1 LTEGTDRTQLIAR
14 ATKAIATDRGAGGF
28 GRSTSYKG
36 ADFSFNPDTDLKRV
50 LEMVQ
55 KDPVVRGAI
64 TTLVDRTLEPGFSF
78 YGKDKKSRQQSAV
91 DKMEELR
98 FTRLLRPLLQHLFS
112 YNNAFIEIVKEGED
126 PKELHMID
134 PRYLEPQGDRHGE
147 ITRYVQQV
155 GEALVTWEPEEVV
168 HLKTTP
174 LSNSVWG
181 DVDMSALW
189 TACALKYHIKK
200 LYLWQYETNQ
210 FRPLLNI
217 KNASD
222 DQIKRFL
229 AFLAEARSDIK
240 KLVPIEGEV
249 ESIVLEVAHD
259 YSKAKELLTYLDYEI
274 LNILQV
280 PPIAVGLPDNSNRS
294 NSDAQERALNTRIRS
309 IHGIL
314 EDIISHDLLPKLGFE
329 KVTLK
334 FNTVDDKS
342 MDTYLQMAERM
353 KNMGFKTELI
363 KDFLEAKGFDFP
375 SGEIFDEELLALAKQ
390 PPEVG
395 GAPGTKKS
403 QDMMPSRAG
412 KMPGQASQ
420 KIGTGERSTTRKE
433 QLLSREE
440 PSWRKYGVIE
450 VEEK

>member
-1 LTEGTDRTQLIAR
+1 LAEGTDRTELIAR
-14 ATKAIATDRGAGGF
+14 ATKAIVADRGASGF
-28 GRSTSYKG
+28 GRSTSSKG
-36 ADFSFNPDTDLKRV
+36 GDYAFNPDTDLKRV

-64 TTLVDRTLEPGFSF
+64 TTLVDRTIEPGFSF

-98 FTRLLRPLLQHLFS
+98 FTRLLRPMLQHLFT
-112 YNNAFIEIVKEGED
+112 YNNAFIEIVKGGEE

-134 PRYLEPQGDRHGE
+134 PRYLEPQGDDHGE
-147 ITRYVQQV
+147 IVRYVQQSAQGGV
-155 GEALVTWEPEEVV
+155 VTWTAEEVV

-181 DVDMSALW
+181 DIDMRALW

-217 KNASD
+217 KDATNE
-222 DQIKRFL
+222 QITRFL
-229 AFLAEARSDIK
+229 TFLDQARSDIK

-249 ESIVLEVAHD
+249 ESIHLEMMQD
-259 YSKAKELLTYLDYEI
+259 YSKVKELLTYLDYEI

-309 IHGIL
+309 IHLLL
-314 EDIISHDLLPKLGFE
+314 EDLISHDLLPKLGFE

-375 SGEIFDEELLALAKQ
+375 EGEIFDEELLALAKQ
-390 PPEVG
+390 PKQEAG
-395 GAPGTKKS
+395 MPGTKKS
-403 QDMMPSRAG
+403 QDMQPSRAG
-412 KMPGQASQ
+412 KMPGQANE
-420 KIGTGERSTTRKE
+420 KIGSGERSTTRKE

-440 PSWRKYGVIE
+440 PAWRKYGTIE
-450 VEEK
+450 VEE